1 MVIAIHFARLGPY
14 HLARLR
20 SACDVLIPM
29 GWRVLAL
36 EIAGTDSTYEWEKEP
51 VVSPGYERVTVFP
64 DSVFE
69 TRRSSPKTSKKK
81 PSVEPKAAP
90 AASIGKPAAKSTT
103 TKPASKF
110 AAVTK
115 KAAKPMSLEI

>member
-36 EIAGTDSTYEWEKEP
+36 EIAGTDSTYEWEKGS
-51 VVSPGYERVTVFP
+51 VVSLGYERVTVFP

-69 TRRSSPKTSKKK
+69 TI
-81 PSVEPKAAP
+81 P
-90 AASIGKPAAKSTT
+90 AAQMKQGIGRELNRIRPDAMAI
-103 TKPASKF
+103 AGW
-110 AAVTK
+110 V
-115 KAAKPMSLEI
+115 SLSWMAIRSGSRV